1 MGVQVDNYCT
11 TSFVLKDE
19 KAVQYIQKL
28 CELLTDESN
37 LYNGYLSSDA
47 WCSMQ
52 QYGKEPNSFIIKTG
66 GYMDSGPELRASVID
81 RLFGEETE
89 KEELSEEEEELE
101 MEQDHERDPVSLWDE
116 IQKNLKEGTWFFVDG
131 YSWDRSNA
139 YTSIHFLH
147 QDGRRKY
154 VASYDIKK
162 KILQDM
168 KI

>member
-19 KAVQYIQKL
+19 KAVQYIKKL
-28 CELLTDESN
+28 CELLTDEYN
-37 LYNGYLSSDA
+37 LFNGYLSSDA
-47 WCSMQ
+47 WCDMHS
-52 QYGKEPNSFIIKTG
+52 YGKEPNSFYIKTG
-66 GYMDSGPELRASVID
+66 GYMDSGPELRASVVD
-81 RLFGEETE
+81 RLFGT
-89 KEELSEEEEELE
+89 STEEEELDE
-101 MEQDHERDPVSLWDE
+101 EQEESIREQDSERDPVSLWDE

-131 YSWDRSNA
+131 YSWDRSNT
-139 YTSIHFLH
+139 YTSVQFFH
-147 QDGRRKY
+147 QDGRNQY